1 MIIQEQISANGSN
14 FTYTYSNIH
23 HKIRQVETGLLYDE
37 AYDLVQYPMTYVE
50 TDELIEDD
58 EIDNGNSE
66 D

>member
-1 MIIQEQISANGSN
+1 MIIQEIVTIDNTQ
-14 FTYTYSNIH
+14 FTYTYSDKNV
-23 HKIRQVETGLLYDE
+23 KIKQIETNRIYDT

-50 TDELIEDD
+50 TDELIEGE